1 MNRYNVFYNSQLFR
15 GSLELESTD
24 GIYEC
29 NFMVREHKGAE
40 GEKKKPILFQ
50 TFSCLDRLYMYSYL

>member
-1 MNRYNVFYNSQLFR
+1 MFYNSQLFR

-40 GEKKKPILFQ
+40 GEKKEA
-50 TFSCLDRLYMYSYL
+50 YLISNIFLPR

>member
-29 NFMVREHKGAE
+29 NFVVREHKGAE
-40 GEKKKPILFQ
+40 GEKKKPILF
-50 TFSCLDRLYMYSYL
+50 